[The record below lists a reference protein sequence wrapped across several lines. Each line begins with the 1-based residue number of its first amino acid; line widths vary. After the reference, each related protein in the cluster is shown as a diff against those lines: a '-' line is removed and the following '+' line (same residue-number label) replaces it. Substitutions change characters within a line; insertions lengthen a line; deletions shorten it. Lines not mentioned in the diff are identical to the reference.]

1 VRVRKK
7 HQLKGYESILF
18 TYRTCRSFKITA
30 CKSRYPYWYVKE
42 MLEYFGYKTNRE
54 QPYMPKDVDTEEIAE
69 LLRKGAGAKSVA
81 EAYYKSHSNVLILKK
96 KLEQK
101 DKERD
106 NFKFW
111 LKQYNLTEK
120 EVEDWYRKTRK
131 GKTKH

>member
-1 VRVRKK
+1 
-7 HQLKGYESILF
+7 
-18 TYRTCRSFKITA
+18 
-30 CKSRYPYWYVKE
+30 
-42 MLEYFGYKTNRE
+42 M
-54 QPYMPKDVDTEEIAE
+54 
-69 LLRKGAGAKSVA
+69 
-81 EAYYKSHSNVLILKK
+81 LILKK

-120 EVEDWYRKTRK
+120 EVEDWYKKTRK